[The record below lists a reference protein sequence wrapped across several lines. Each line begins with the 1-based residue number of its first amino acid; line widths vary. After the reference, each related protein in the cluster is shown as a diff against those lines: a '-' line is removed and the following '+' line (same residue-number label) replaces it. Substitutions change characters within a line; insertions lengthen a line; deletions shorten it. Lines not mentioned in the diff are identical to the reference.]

1 MDNKLK
7 VKFLLAAI
15 FICLATVG
23 FARMTNFVS
32 CELSKNNSG
41 SYNWLTNQCDKQE
54 KL

>member
-7 VKFLLAAI
+7 AKFLLAAI

-23 FARMTNFVS
+23 FARVTSFVS
-32 CELSKNNSG
+32 CELSKNNRG
-41 SYNWLTNQCDKQE
+41 SYDWLTNQCDKQE